1 MEFNLFRFFISG
13 VKNQVVP
20 DSDLW
25 QSPLSGK
32 TGENCNSDFTTGDYY
47 LAACKF
53 LSDNSF
59 LFLKKGLK
67 FFLNK
72 SVQINQIIR
81 IKIFLEKHGAF
92 YHPLKIE
99 AIVAN
104 NQIFSFVLNG
114 AVDKKGLG
122 LIQNEYEL
130 LSLMNKNS
138 VKQIEQIEQID
149 SKQYTPKVFELDF
162 ITTNKGKI
170 GFFLG
175 QWFDNYKEFHVSY
188 DNDIQQVSIWES
200 NGNCN
205 YIEISNAFEIYFKIT
220 KILTYYYNLK
230 TFEEILLWH
239 HAAGDFIVNQ
249 ENGKFNVKLITIRK
263 YSSLIQHSTTKNDKT
278 TLILP
283 SLLFFFLNL
292 SIKMRIDR
300 INGTGKLIMIDK
312 SVIDSIITGF
322 LSGLDEKSKT
332 YDYGDIKPAFIEFF
346 LQFNLKQILEI
357 MINILESHYS
367 DPVEISLI
375 QKNLKNHCKILY
387 SIFKNI

>member
-13 VKNQVVP
+13 VKKQVVP

-25 QSPLSGK
+25 QLPLSGK
-32 TGENCNSDFTTGDYY
+32 NCNSDFTTGDYY

-122 LIQNEYEL
+122 LIQNEYEI

-138 VKQIEQIEQID
+138 VKQIKQIEQIAF
-149 SKQYTPKVFELDF
+149 QIEEL
-162 ITTNKGKI
+162 I
-170 GFFLG
+170 
-175 QWFDNYKEFHVSY
+175 DNTDK
-188 DNDIQQVSIWES
+188 
-200 NGNCN
+200 
-205 YIEISNAFEIYFKIT
+205 EISTNLIGEYIMDKLKYLDKVAYVRFASVYLEFKS
-220 KILTYYYNLK
+220 L
-230 TFEEILLWH
+230 EE
-239 HAAGDFIVNQ
+239 
-249 ENGKFNVKLITIRK
+249 
-263 YSSLIQHSTTKNDKT
+263 
-278 TLILP
+278 
-283 SLLFFFLNL
+283 
-292 SIKMRIDR
+292 
-300 INGTGKLIMIDK
+300 
-312 SVIDSIITGF
+312 F
-322 LSGLDEKSKT
+322 LSELQGL
-332 YDYGDIKPAFIEFF
+332 
-346 LQFNLKQILEI
+346 LKKE
-357 MINILESHYS
+357 E
-367 DPVEISLI
+367 
-375 QKNLKNHCKILY
+375 
-387 SIFKNI
+387 